1 MDVLLGLGVQG
12 MAGASQDK
20 QVPLS
25 SPRPIWLLALNPILR
40 LIWELPLCPSRYGSE
55 ISGPHSLSSVSSS
68 LPFLSSLF
76 IPTEKLSVCQAIL
89 DSWIMLE

>member
-40 LIWELPLCPSRYGSE
+40 LIWELPYVPADMGLRYQGHTPCLLSLLPSHFCLLYLYLQRN
-55 ISGPHSLSSVSSS
+55 
-68 LPFLSSLF
+68 
-76 IPTEKLSVCQAIL
+76 SVCARL
-89 DSWIMLE
+89 S